1 MKKIF
6 LLATAAFIFTG
17 VSFAHDGNG
26 KKCGKG
32 DCCKDKKECSKD
44 MKDCKDMKKDT
55 KAADKEVK
63 KETAKTTKAK
73 A

>member
-6 LLATAAFIFTG
+6 LLATAAFLFTG

-32 DCCKDKKECSKD
+32 SDCCKDMKDCKKD

-55 KAADKEVK
+55 KEVK
-63 KETAKTTKAK
+63 KETKKETKAK

>member
-6 LLATAAFIFTG
+6 LLATAAFLFTG

-32 DCCKDKKECSKD
+32 QDCCKDKKECSKD
-44 MKDCKDMKKDT
+44 MKKDT
-55 KAADKEVK
+55 KETK
-63 KETAKTTKAK
+63 KEEKKEAAKTTKAK